1 MNYLKL
7 IASFGIILLVFLLS
21 TCKTDD
27 QIINLEGSKF
37 PTEVGKLL
45 LTKCAT
51 PGCHNNI
58 SKDGAS
64 GLSLE
69 TWDDLFKG
77 TRNGAAVI
85 PYNHELSTLFLYTN
99 HFIEL
104 GISNKPN
111 MPIGDE
117 PLTKDEV
124 ILLRDWIDKGAPNKE
139 GFVKFS
145 DNPKRKKF
153 YVPNQG
159 CDLVFVFDA
168 ESGLPM
174 RAIKVGNSLAVESP
188 HQVRVSADGKYWYV
202 IFINGQSVQKYRC
215 SDDTYVGQI
224 NIGFGN
230 WNTLL
235 LKDDNKHAFA
245 VDFSSNGNIVYL
257 DLENLVM
264 LKSYLGAN
272 FDFPHGQAYNKNQ
285 DTLYLLSQKNNL
297 FYKLDI
303 ADPLNNPDFSLPI
316 NFNGAIASLEAH
328 DIKFSPD
335 GNSYYITCQKTNE
348 VRVYSRFNDLLIAT
362 ILVGGYPQELSFST
376 TTDYLF
382 ITCMEDETTFA
393 GKVGSVAVIN
403 YKTNTLVK
411 SIYTGTQPHGIAVDD
426 AKKLV
431 YVANRNATTKGP
443 APHHTSLCG
452 GRNGTVSVIDLN
464 TLTLTNKKIE
474 VSVDPYFVDIRN

>member
-272 FDFPHGQAYNKNQ
+272 FDFPH
-285 DTLYLLSQKNNL
+285 
-297 FYKLDI
+297 
-303 ADPLNNPDFSLPI
+303 
-316 NFNGAIASLEAH
+316 
-328 DIKFSPD
+328 
-335 GNSYYITCQKTNE
+335 
-348 VRVYSRFNDLLIAT
+348 
-362 ILVGGYPQELSFST
+362 
-376 TTDYLF
+376 
-382 ITCMEDETTFA
+382 
-393 GKVGSVAVIN
+393 
-403 YKTNTLVK
+403 
-411 SIYTGTQPHGIAVDD
+411 
-426 AKKLV
+426 
-431 YVANRNATTKGP
+431 
-443 APHHTSLCG
+443 
-452 GRNGTVSVIDLN
+452 
-464 TLTLTNKKIE
+464 
-474 VSVDPYFVDIRN
+474 